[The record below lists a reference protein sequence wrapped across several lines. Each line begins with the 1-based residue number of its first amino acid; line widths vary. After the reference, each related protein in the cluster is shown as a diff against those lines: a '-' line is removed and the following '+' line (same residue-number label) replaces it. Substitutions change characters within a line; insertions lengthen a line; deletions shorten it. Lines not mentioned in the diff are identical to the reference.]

1 MNLPRQSTRKQNGN
15 IRREEQGYALI
26 ALVGIMMFALIL
38 TTAAA
43 PMVQKES
50 QREREEEMLWR
61 GSQIA
66 RAILAYGPLG
76 TGGKPLTDLKEL
88 VEGREQPGAAG
99 GTKIGRVRFLR
110 PHALCDPM
118 VPCKDGTNWR
128 MVRAN
133 DSLIKDF
140 YDALMSRQS
149 SLPLGSP
156 ERMQLEVALNSLRPF
171 VAGAVGNVPGQ
182 PSSGQLGGSF
192 NNGNNGDGQQ
202 GGDSD
207 SDSGIGP
214 KTRPILGVSSE
225 KNGTMFRNYYGVE
238 EYKRTLFFPGIPV
251 KAGGYALPMSIES
264 GPTGQT
270 PVTERCEDGS
280 LRINGRCGFGIIKCD
295 PNQPGACCPPRR
307 VNPATGVCEFPN

>member
-1 MNLPRQSTRKQNGN
+1 MNLPTQSKRKQNRN
-15 IRREEQGYALI
+15 FRREEQGYALI
-26 ALVGIMMFALIL
+26 ALVGIMLFALIL

-43 PMVQKES
+43 PMIQKEA

-110 PHALCDPM
+110 ASALCDPM
-118 VPCKDGTNWR
+118 VKCKEGSNWKL
-128 MVRAN
+128 VRAN

-140 YDALMSRQS
+140 YDALMARQS

-156 ERMQLEVALNSLRPF
+156 ERAQLEVALNSLRPF
-171 VAGAVGNVPGQ
+171 VAGAVGNMPGQ
-182 PSSGQLGGSF
+182 ASSGQLGSTF
-192 NNGNNGDGQQ
+192 NSGEGQQ
-202 GGDSD
+202 GEGSD

-238 EYKRTLFFPGIPV
+238 EYKRALFFPGVPV
-251 KAGGYALPMSIES
+251 QAGGFALPLALDSS
-264 GPTGQT
+264 VAQGPQN
-270 PVTERCEDGS
+270 ERCPDGS
-280 LRINGRCGFGIIKCD
+280 YKIAGKCGYGVIKCD

-307 VNPATGVCEFPN
+307 VNPQTKTCE

>member
-1 MNLPRQSTRKQNGN
+1 MNLPTQSKRKQN
-15 IRREEQGYALI
+15 RRSQREEQGYALV

-66 RAILAYGPLG
+66 RAIQAYGPLG
-76 TGGKPLTDLKEL
+76 INGKPLTDLKEL

-110 PHALCDPM
+110 ASALCDPM
-118 VPCKDGTNWR
+118 VPCKDGSNWR

-133 DSLIKDF
+133 DALIKDF
-140 YDALMSRQS
+140 YDLLMAKQS

-156 ERMQLEVALNSLRPF
+156 ERMQLEIALNSLRPF
-171 VAGAVGNVPGQ
+171 VAGAVSNVPGQ
-182 PSSGQLGGSF
+182 ASSMQLGGSF
-192 NNGNNGDGQQ
+192 NNGNSGNGQQ
-202 GGDSD
+202 SDNSD
-207 SDSGIGP
+207 SSIGP

-225 KNGTMFRNYYGVE
+225 KNGTMFRNYYGVD
-238 EYKRTLFFPGIPV
+238 EYKRALFFPGVPV
-251 KAGGYALPMSIES
+251 QAGGFVLQAGSDGATAQAPIN
-264 GPTGQT
+264 
-270 PVTERCEDGS
+270 ERCEDGS
-280 LRINGRCGFGIIKCD
+280 LRINGQCGFGVIKD
-295 PNQPGACCPPRR
+295 GRCPPSKRGPDGSC
-307 VNPATGVCEFPN
+307 VP